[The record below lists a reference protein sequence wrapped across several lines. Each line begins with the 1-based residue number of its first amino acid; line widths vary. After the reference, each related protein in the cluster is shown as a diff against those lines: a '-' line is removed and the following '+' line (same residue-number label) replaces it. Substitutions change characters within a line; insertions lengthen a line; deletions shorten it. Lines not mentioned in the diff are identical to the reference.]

1 MARRTNERLMY
12 EVNSPSLGRFEEV
25 SLEFKVSTIKTLVHH
40 YIVKVTNDVW
50 QTDLSLPTSILS

>member
-1 MARRTNERLMY
+1 MY